1 MTTSGDTNRP
11 RWRSPP
17 CSGGMERANR
27 MGGSGTSRQDDAGP
41 AVIPVRSTSVPD
53 PAAFAAR
60 LAARDAWFRHRRRVW
75 RSTGSGSTSCGHDHA
90 AQRLNRLRPMRE
102 CRGNL
107 WRFHRDGAWI
117 VVPTNG
123 LVRRDGYAVMGR
135 GVAAQAAQ
143 RFPTLQATLGGLL
156 MSRGNHVIAL
166 PARGDS
172 SRIPSK
178 RGGWSARR

>member
-1 MTTSGDTNRP
+1 
-11 RWRSPP
+11 
-17 CSGGMERANR
+17 
-27 MGGSGTSRQDDAGP
+27 
-41 AVIPVRSTSVPD
+41 
-53 PAAFAAR
+53 
-60 LAARDAWFRHRRRVW
+60 
-75 RSTGSGSTSCGHDHA
+75 
-90 AQRLNRLRPMRE
+90 MRE

-123 LVRRDGYAVMGR
+123 SVRRDGYAVMGR

-166 PARGDS
+166 PAWRFFTYPVKARWMERATVRLIDG
-172 SRIPSK
+172 
-178 RGGWSARR
+178 SARELQERVETDSTIPLPVYLPWVGCGNGGLSWDSIRPILLPLLDDRFVAVAYQPTLAQTLPVVRP